1 MKKKK
6 LLSSGSKRVMSTPTV
21 FDLDVKSKYLFHKIF
36 KTFFIS
42 STLNKLR
49 YRERELPQNQGFC
62 GKKLFPNI

>member
-1 MKKKK
+1 
-6 LLSSGSKRVMSTPTV
+6 MSTPTV